1 MDQAHCAPSPS
12 SRLSLIPLTLGLPS
26 CRFPLVY
33 DSGELT
39 LVELCRIYAVGHWGP
54 HGTSIYHPPALHKP
68 PRPIAYLYLLLSL
81 PLFSSTTPTLPL
93 TLTLH
98 FTSSHSTHTT
108 TWPQLTGPFVRKS
121 C

>member
-81 PLFSSTTPTLPL
+81 SLSSPQLHLPYPLLSHFTLPQVIL
-93 TLTLH
+93 PT
-98 FTSSHSTHTT
+98 
-108 TWPQLTGPFVRKS
+108 PQPGLN
-121 C
+121 